1 MMVSTV
7 RRWLLYRLS
16 QSVAN
21 SHFSGF
27 FFLYAA
33 GLNNPSFSCV
43 VGLKLS
49 EISNWNPSRALSITS
64 FSSSTAEMSWVTAPL
79 WLTIFDFLNTLAS
92 SASAKPQSFMRL
104 IRYKDVF
111 PSRDS
116 LEAPINLASSERYM
130 FLCFVVVAWTSSYSI
145 GIVTRMRMIIYDAMT
160 DVNYM
165 Y

>member
-7 RRWLLYRLS
+7 RTWLLYRLS

-21 SHFSGF
+21 FHFSGF

-79 WLTIFDFLNTLAS
+79 WLTIFDFLNILALYVS
-92 SASAKPQSFMRL
+92 EKLQSLLRL
-104 IRYKDVF
+104 I
-111 PSRDS
+111 
-116 LEAPINLASSERYM
+116 IYM
-130 FLCFVVVAWTSSYSI
+130 
-145 GIVTRMRMIIYDAMT
+145 
-160 DVNYM
+160 
-165 Y
+165 

>member
-7 RRWLLYRLS
+7 RTLLLYRLS
-16 QSVAN
+16 QRVAN
-21 SHFSGF
+21 FHFSGF

-79 WLTIFDFLNTLAS
+79 WLTIFDFLNKLDMPAY
-92 SASAKPQSFMRL
+92 AKQHSFMIL
-104 IRYKDVF
+104 IRYK
-111 PSRDS
+111 
-116 LEAPINLASSERYM
+116 Y
-130 FLCFVVVAWTSSYSI
+130 
-145 GIVTRMRMIIYDAMT
+145 
-160 DVNYM
+160 
-165 Y
+165 